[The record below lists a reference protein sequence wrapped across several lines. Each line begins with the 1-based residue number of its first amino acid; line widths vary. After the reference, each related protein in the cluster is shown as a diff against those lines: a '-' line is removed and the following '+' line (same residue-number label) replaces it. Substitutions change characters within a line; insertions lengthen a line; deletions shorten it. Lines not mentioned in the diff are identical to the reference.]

1 MNEDLTVYVYVPAH
15 PFFRP
20 LTINHILFL
29 SLLKVNVRGLHSNDR
44 LVQQTKGLLH
54 VLRLNLKTWEGQ
66 GGRDR
71 GTRSE
76 GHRGSEGHEGMDGE
90 RGMGTNKRRK
100 RHLPYM
106 YVFSNRSHNRYMTV
120 T

>member
-1 MNEDLTVYVYVPAH
+1 MNEDLTVYVYVPAR
-15 PFFRP
+15 PFSRP

-29 SLLKVNVRGLHSNDR
+29 SLLKVNVRGLHSNDG

-76 GHRGSEGHEGMDGE
+76 GQRGMGREGEEGTDRE

-100 RHLPYM
+100 GHLPYP
-106 YVFSNRSHNRYMTV
+106 NKAA
-120 T
+120 

>member
-1 MNEDLTVYVYVPAH
+1 MYEDVPVYMYVPAH
-15 PFFRP
+15 PFSRP

-29 SLLKVNVRGLHSNDR
+29 SLLKVNVRGLHSNDG

-71 GTRSE
+71 E
-76 GHRGSEGHEGMDGE
+76 GRGGRERQGGREEERDGE
-90 RGMGTNKRRK
+90 GGTGRHGRGGRDGNEQKEKRSFT
-100 RHLPYM
+100 LPK
-106 YVFSNRSHNRYMTV
+106 
-120 T
+120 